1 MDIVIKKNCNFI
13 KNENYLYSFYTPL
26 IGIQATTMY
35 SWFVNRENIFNKKGI
50 INLTREYLLNELNI
64 SINTYNN
71 LITKLVNVDLIKI
84 YCIENNQQQIIEV
97 FRPLNFNEFSNIEKF
112 NEELKNN
119 VSNDHYKILNLLN
132 KENSI
137 NNNRL
142 IDLSTQFKTNYSNS
156 FENKLDKIKKIILD
170 EYQLSLQINES
181 VKLSILNF
189 FKKYKFSVNEMANLI
204 KNNLIN
210 NIDFL
215 TIDLNKLELSIISNQ
230 QVENNKTKLQYQNI
244 ERDSSIFNENADLNL
259 FKNVINHYNYFE
271 PSDFL
276 KHIRKEKLS
285 VEDKEAIILLT
296 YDKTLNNA
304 IVNVILDFVLF
315 KNLGRLNIKYLKCI
329 KETVLGI
336 NIKNEYEMIKFF
348 QNKKMNQKQLV
359 FNNDDNTNTFKNT
372 DFVEVKFGDL

>member
-26 IGIQATTMY
+26 IGIQATAMY

-189 FKKYKFSVNEMANLI
+189 FKKYKFSVNEMVNLI

>member
-26 IGIQATTMY
+26 IGIQATAMY

-285 VEDKEAIILLT
+285 VEDKRAIILLT

>member
-1 MDIVIKKNCNFI
+1 
-13 KNENYLYSFYTPL
+13 
-26 IGIQATTMY
+26 MY
-35 SWFVNRENIFNKKGI
+35 SWFVNRESIFNKKGI

-372 DFVEVKFGDL
+372 GFVEVKFGDL

>member
-26 IGIQATTMY
+26 IGIQATAMY

-189 FKKYKFSVNEMANLI
+189 FKKYKFSVNEMSNLI

>member
-26 IGIQATTMY
+26 IGIQATAMY

-230 QVENNKTKLQYQNI
+230 QVENNKTKSQYQNI

>member
-1 MDIVIKKNCNFI
+1 
-13 KNENYLYSFYTPL
+13 
-26 IGIQATTMY
+26 MY

>member
-26 IGIQATTMY
+26 IGIQATAMY

-156 FENKLDKIKKIILD
+156 FENKLDKIKKIISD

-189 FKKYKFSVNEMANLI
+189 FKKYKFSVNEMVNLI

>member
-26 IGIQATTMY
+26 IGIQATAMY